1 MQTFPFL
8 SMIEDT
14 KHGTSCFAL
23 INIVSKEAISFY
35 ELTKL
40 SLDEYDTF
48 MALSKNWW
56 NKCPIIPIS
65 VYYHNEFKVFEHTKR
80 LLYHGDYKIVGG
92 FNGASLSNLCEKR
105 IKRKIVTIQ

>member
-23 INIVSKEAISFY
+23 INIISKEAISFY

-40 SLDEYDTF
+40 TIDEYDNF
-48 MALSKNWW
+48 MLLAQNWW
-56 NKCPIIPIS
+56 NRCPIIPIS
-65 VYYHNEFKVFEHTKR
+65 VYYHAEFKEFEHAKHI
-80 LLYHGDYKIVGG
+80 LYHGDYKVLAG
-92 FNGASLSNLCEKR
+92 FSGASLSNLCEKR
-105 IKRKIVTIQ
+105 IKRKIVTIG